1 VPIWV
6 RDDIGL
12 GRVNVNCQDLP
23 VADFVDGDLGP
34 AAQRAVEHHLE
45 GCPSCRALV
54 ADLRTVRA
62 AAFTLERLEPS
73 PVLLERIQ
81 ARVGTGGSGSGRV
94 VPWPNTR
101 EAWSVWLA
109 AAAVLL
115 ITTAIGIVPLLRQ
128 GDGAPQ
134 VSSGAPV
141 ADDAALIDSVEA
153 DLQAAEAHYQKA
165 IVGLEQIARSD
176 SGELDP
182 QVAAVLQKNLQVVDL
197 AIDESRAALKS
208 EPSSAPA
215 QEGLFEAMRT
225 KVALLQQ
232 TVELIN
238 EMRKGNQA
246 EAGRLMQ
253 DLSR

>member
-1 VPIWV
+1 MTSAG
-6 RDDIGL
+6 DASS
-12 GRVNVNCQDLP
+12 VNCQDLP
-23 VADFVDGDLGP
+23 LADIVDGELDP
-34 AAQRAVEHHLE
+34 AVQRGVERHLE
-45 GCPSCRALV
+45 ACPSCRALV

-62 AAFTLERLEPS
+62 AAFTLERLDPS
-73 PVLLERIQ
+73 PAVLDRIQ
-81 ARVGTGGSGSGRV
+81 ARLREERAGAGRV

-109 AAAVLL
+109 AAAALVL
-115 ITTAIGIVPLLRQ
+115 TTALGIVPLIRQ
-128 GDGAPQ
+128 GSDGSQ
-134 VSSGAPV
+134 SSGTP
-141 ADDAALIDSVEA
+141 DAGAASLIDSVEA
-153 DLQAAEAHYQKA
+153 DLQAAESHYQKA

-197 AIDESRAALKS
+197 AIDESRAALKA